1 MISIPK
7 CDESKPV
14 LTTNQEST
22 SILSKR
28 NVVEKERHNSRQKCL
43 QHELVLDAMANLTGS
58 VKLQGIV
65 KTNENVQNECTVL
78 KKCHVDMV
86 EHSTTRKSHGD
97 DCGPIEEEEEE
108 DLPPP
113 LL

>member
-1 MISIPK
+1 MPK
-7 CDESKPV
+7 CDESNPA
-14 LTTNQEST
+14 LTTSQEST

-43 QHELVLDAMANLTGS
+43 QQELVLDAMENLTGS

-65 KTNENVQNECTVL
+65 KTSENVQNECS
-78 KKCHVDMV
+78 HVNMV

-97 DCGPIEEEEEE
+97 DCGHTEDNHDDDDE